1 MIPQIEHYPTFE
13 DFRGS
18 FTPLMLSRKPDE
30 AIIWDQVNVSIN
42 TKKGTFRGMHYQ
54 QSIPQQKYVKVVQ
67 GKIIDYIY
75 DLNTKDVHFYEVTNQ
90 NAIFVPKN
98 YAHGFLTLEDNTI
111 VTYLTEG
118 KYDPSG
124 EKSIPFSTIDDISKD
139 VYSRFNKEE
148 IVITDKDFS
157 GK

>member
-1 MIPQIEHYPTFE
+1 MIPQIEKYPTFE

-18 FTPLMLSRKPDE
+18 FTPLVLSRKPDE
-30 AIIWDQVNVSIN
+30 SIIWDQVNVSVN

-67 GKIIDYIY
+67 GRIIDYLY
-75 DLNTKDVHFYEVTNQ
+75 DLNTNHVHFYELTNQ
-90 NAIFVPKN
+90 NAIFVSKN
-98 YAHGFLTLEDNTI
+98 YAHGFLTLEDNTV

-124 EKSIPFSTIDDISKD
+124 EKSIPFVSIYEIYKH
-139 VYSRFNKEE
+139 VYSLFDEKE
-148 IVITDKDFS
+148 IIITDKDFF